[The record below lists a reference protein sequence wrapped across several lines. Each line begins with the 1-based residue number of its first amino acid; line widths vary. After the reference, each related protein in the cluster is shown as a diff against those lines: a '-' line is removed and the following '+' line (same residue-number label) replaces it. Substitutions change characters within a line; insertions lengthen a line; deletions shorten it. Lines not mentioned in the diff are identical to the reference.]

1 MQRDLRLEEFIM
13 ADLIGFLVAVYLCI
27 WLPYKYSKNQESSK
41 RQDMYNDLNKKSV
54 DEMEKWRR

>member
-27 WLPYKYSKNQESSK
+27 WLPYKYSKNQESQS
-41 RQDMYNDLNKKSV
+41 
-54 DEMEKWRR
+54 

>member
-27 WLPYKYSKNQESSK
+27 RLPYKYSKNQESSN
-41 RQDMYNDLNKKSV
+41 RQEKNDYLNKKSV